1 MPQSAVPRHAGS
13 LTGIVAG
20 MVAQFGQL
28 DSESTRCTY
37 EEFGARFFRAAVTP
51 ERILG
56 AVDGIAGEPI
66 DFGPMGVGPGRIAQV
81 TAKGQIGQATATE
94 LPGIPISYELVV
106 PVELDFTI
114 DLQVEKERFH
124 AFVEVPLIVT
134 AHATTDLQIVVDV
147 TPPNPDQL
155 KLDLAADGLRAGL
168 LGRIAN
174 VNGELRRFVAKY
186 VGRELEK
193 PHIVATRNIDVGV
206 SIDVA
211 WAGMAPGRGMRDAT
225 TD

>member
-1 MPQSAVPRHAGS
+1 
-13 LTGIVAG
+13 
-20 MVAQFGQL
+20 MVEQEPV
-28 DSESTRCTY
+28 ESDAERCTY
-37 EEFGARFFRAAVTP
+37 EEFGELFFRAAVTP

-81 TAKGQIGQATATE
+81 TAKGQIGEATATE
-94 LPGIPISYELVV
+94 RPGAPITYELVI
-106 PVELDFTI
+106 PVDLDFTI
-114 DLQVEKERFH
+114 NLQVEKERFH
-124 AFVEVPLIVT
+124 ASVEVPLIVT
-134 AHATTDLQIVVDV
+134 AHATTDMQIVVDV

-174 VNGELRRFVAKY
+174 VDGELRRFVAKY
-186 VGRELEK
+186 VARELEK

-211 WAGMAPGRGMRDAT
+211 WAGMAPGRGIEDVANAG
-225 TD
+225 

>member
-1 MPQSAVPRHAGS
+1 
-13 LTGIVAG
+13 
-20 MVAQFGQL
+20 MVDQVEAP
-28 DSESTRCTY
+28 DSERAASEPGRCTY
-37 EEFGARFFRAAVTP
+37 EEFGALFFRAAVTP

-81 TAKGQIGQATATE
+81 TAKGQIGEATATE
-94 LPGIPISYELVV
+94 LPGTPISYELVI
-106 PVELDFTI
+106 PVDLDFTI
-114 DLQVEKERFH
+114 NLQVEKERFH
-124 AFVEVPLIVT
+124 ASVEVPLIVT

-174 VNGELRRFVAKY
+174 VDGELRRFVAKY
-186 VGRELEK
+186 VARELEK
-193 PHIVATRNIDVGV
+193 PHIAATRNIDVGV

-211 WAGMAPGRGMRDAT
+211 WAGMAPGRGIEDVANAG
-225 TD
+225 

>member
-1 MPQSAVPRHAGS
+1 
-13 LTGIVAG
+13 
-20 MVAQFGQL
+20 MVTQDGPHEA
-28 DSESTRCTY
+28 DSTRCTY
-37 EEFGARFFRAAVTP
+37 EEFGALFFRAAVTP

-56 AVDGIAGEPI
+56 AVDGVAGEPI

-81 TAKGQIGQATATE
+81 TAHGQIGQATATE
-94 LPGIPISYELVV
+94 VPGLPISYELIV

-114 DLQVEKERFH
+114 NLQIEKEHFH
-124 AFVEVPLIVT
+124 ASVEVPLFVT

-147 TPPNPDQL
+147 TPPNPDEL
-155 KLDLAADGLRAGL
+155 KLELAADGLRAGL

-174 VNGELRRFVAKY
+174 VDGELRRFVAKY
-186 VGRELEK
+186 VARELEK

-211 WAGMAPGRGMRDAT
+211 WAGMAPGRGLEDVDRSG
-225 TD
+225 

>member
-1 MPQSAVPRHAGS
+1 
-13 LTGIVAG
+13 
-20 MVAQFGQL
+20 MVDQVEAPI
-28 DSESTRCTY
+28 SEGAASDDTRCTY
-37 EEFGARFFRAAVTP
+37 EEFGALFFRAAVTP

-66 DFGPMGVGPGRIAQV
+66 DFGPMGVGPGKIAQV
-81 TAKGQIGQATATE
+81 TAKGQIGEATATE
-94 LPGIPISYELVV
+94 LPGTPISYELVI
-106 PVELDFTI
+106 PVDLDFTI
-114 DLQVEKERFH
+114 NLQVEKERFH
-124 AFVEVPLIVT
+124 ASVEVPLIVT

-174 VNGELRRFVAKY
+174 VDGELRRFVAKY
-186 VGRELEK
+186 VARELEK

-211 WAGMAPGRGMRDAT
+211 WAGMSPGRGIEDVANAG
-225 TD
+225 

>member
-1 MPQSAVPRHAGS
+1 
-13 LTGIVAG
+13 
-20 MVAQFGQL
+20 MVDEVEPA
-28 DSESTRCTY
+28 ESDAERCTY
-37 EEFGARFFRAAVTP
+37 GEFGELFFRAAVTP

-56 AVDGIAGEPI
+56 AVEGIAGKPI

-94 LPGIPISYELVV
+94 LPGAPISYDLVV

-114 DLQVEKERFH
+114 NLQVEKERFH
-124 AFVEVPLIVT
+124 ASVEVPLVVT
-134 AHATTDLQIVVDV
+134 AHATRDLRIVVDV
-147 TPPNPDQL
+147 TPPNPDEL

-174 VNGELRRFVAKY
+174 VDGELRRFVAKY
-186 VGRELEK
+186 VARELEK
-193 PHIVATRNIDVGV
+193 PHVVATRNIDVGV

-211 WAGMAPGRGMRDAT
+211 WAGMAPGRGIEDVANAG
-225 TD
+225 